1 MIAQTLGK
9 TLMYIIGTC
18 VVLLLAGLIYTFWVG
33 GDVMDMVMAWFK
45 KE

>member
-1 MIAQTLGK
+1 MTHTLGK
-9 TLMYIIGTC
+9 TLLFIIGIGV
-18 VVLLLAGLIYTFWVG
+18 VVLLSVLIFAFWVG